1 MLPLTK
7 KELKSQQYATE
18 YYIYRKKI
26 IKKFTKDK
34 NYRKVR
40 NHCHYTSKD
49 RSVANS
55 ICK

>member
-7 KELKSQQYATE
+7 KELKSQQYVTE